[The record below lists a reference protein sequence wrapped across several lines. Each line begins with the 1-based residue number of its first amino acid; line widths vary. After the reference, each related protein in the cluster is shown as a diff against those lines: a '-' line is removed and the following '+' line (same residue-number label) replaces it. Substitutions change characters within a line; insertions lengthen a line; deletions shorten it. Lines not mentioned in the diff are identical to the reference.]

1 MKKLFIYLLLFNASI
16 AFGVVPATRKKFTDR
31 AQCIKPCT
39 TCNPCPASIPVT
51 EGFIFVP
58 AAIVNGQEV
67 PAANIF
73 ARQQGTYV
81 AGQPT
86 IIFLHCLE
94 TNHRDFLCQQQA
106 FSALGYNTLA
116 IDLRGRGDSSKTD
129 PLTFAY
135 TNQAMANDLHSLL
148 ISLGIQGP
156 LILVASVSGG
166 YTALKYFQLFSVPT
180 SGLYDPLRTV
190 SHLALLNSG
199 PGLTTV
205 PDCAGLPGCIQDGS
219 TCCIAAGVCPFPCGG
234 PNCCVCWDFSSVT
247 CAGYNFFFLPTFS
260 NPIGYL
266 ASSVNFAQS
275 VFGESCTAQ
284 VALAKQAFS
293 QAFMKTPAQVQL
305 NLYINALAEDLRPML
320 VDINIPLLSAYG
332 TLSPTNAGSSLYIA
346 ANVPNSPQAIVAEFQ
361 GIAEQPQITS
371 VNRVNQLLKDFIQG
385 AALANDITYPFNGC
399 DVCPLYVPQAQI

>member
-1 MKKLFIYLLLFNASI
+1 MKKMLILLFFCNLLQMS
-16 AFGVVPATRKKFTDR
+16 PTFTDPNIQR
-31 AQCIKPCT
+31 SDCLKPCT
-39 TCNPCPASIPVT
+39 TCNPCPASIPVV
-51 EGFIFVP
+51 EGYIFVN
-58 AAIVNGQEV
+58 AAVVNGQEV

-73 ARQQGTYV
+73 ARQQGKYV
-81 AGQPT
+81 AGNPT

-94 TNHRDFLCQQQA
+94 TNHRDFLCQQQY
-106 FSALGYNTLA
+106 FSGLGYNTLA

-135 TNQAMANDLHSLL
+135 TNQAMANDLHSILV
-148 ISLGIQGP
+148 SLGWEGP
-156 LILVASVSGG
+156 FIIVGSVSGG
-166 YTALKYFQLFSVPT
+166 YTALKYFQLFSVASSP
-180 SGLYDPLRTV
+180 LYDANRTV

-205 PDCAGLPGCIQDGS
+205 PDCAVLPTCNQDGS
-219 TCCIAAGVCPFPCGG
+219 TCCITSGSCPFPCAG
-234 PNCCVCWDFSSVT
+234 PNCCVCWQFPSVT
-247 CAGYNFFFLPTFS
+247 CAAYNFFFIPTFT

-320 VDINIPLLSAYG
+320 TDINIPLLSVYG
-332 TLSPTNAGSSLYIA
+332 TLSPTNAGASIYLT
-346 ANVPNSPQAIVAEFQ
+346 ANVPNSPQAILAEFQ

-371 VNRVNQLLKDFIQG
+371 ITRFNQLLKDFIQG
-385 AALANDITYPFNGC
+385 ATLANSIVYPFTSC
-399 DVCPLYVPQAQI
+399 DVCPLYVPVPLS